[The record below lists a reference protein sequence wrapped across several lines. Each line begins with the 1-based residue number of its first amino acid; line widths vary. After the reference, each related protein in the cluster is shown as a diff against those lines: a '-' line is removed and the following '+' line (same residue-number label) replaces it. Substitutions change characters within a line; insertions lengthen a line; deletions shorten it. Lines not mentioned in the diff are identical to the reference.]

1 MYIIFNNKE
10 DRNRRLPFNRVYVRL
25 ACRTFASSVCHKF
38 DLFKQNSFV
47 KEENASDYR
56 CMLTMKKFLSF
67 ALVAVMLVAAV
78 SVIAFAEAPKAADF
92 TANNGFFIYEGK
104 ANQTDVQDPA
114 TLTDT
119 AQGLQ
124 IVHGG
129 YYTSGDNCGGVV
141 STNKYDLNGFEA
153 TIYFETAPEVTTDT
167 DCWVAVDFL
176 AAPRGFYT
184 NNFNLE
190 GDNPG
195 NQGILDLIRFGKPYL
210 EIYNG
215 VADFSQVYNSQSVD
229 ATVNEMFAIKSG
241 TTITVKVARNENGT
255 YQLTFA
261 REGFE
266 DFVVPY
272 EFPVQDVFPDGK
284 AHFSVIASCE
294 IAPEDG
300 WTYYITDLKNGV
312 EMTAE
317 EIAAIEEAKAAAEL
331 AAKTEEY
338 KKETDRAMEKANEAM
353 EEAQATGDE
362 AAIARAQEAV
372 DAANASYAAI
382 DVQNW
387 EEAQTQSDL
396 ARDYAKEAGDL
407 SKAAQEA
414 AEPAD
419 GDNNTT
425 DTGNQGTEDNQQSQ
439 DTASSGGVSPVLWIV
454 IAIVVIV
461 VIVVIAVVAKKK
473 K

>member
-78 SVIAFAEAPKAADF
+78 SVIAFAEAPKADDF

-129 YYTSGDNCGGVV
+129 YYTSGENCGGVV

-153 TIYFETAPEVTTDT
+153 TIYFENAPEVTTET

-215 VADFSQVYNSQSVD
+215 IADFSQVYNSQSVD

-317 EIAAIEEAKAAAEL
+317 EIAAELKNDAITPERVREIQKIALDPVSLETPIGEEDDSHLGDFIEDKDAVSPSEYTTKSLLKDELRSVMKELTDREERVLRLRYGLDDDRPRTLEEVGKEFGVTRERIRQIEAKAIRKL
-331 AAKTEEY
+331 
-338 KKETDRAMEKANEAM
+338 RHP
-353 EEAQATGDE
+353 
-362 AAIARAQEAV
+362 ARAKRFG
-372 DAANASYAAI
+372 DF
-382 DVQNW
+382 
-387 EEAQTQSDL
+387 
-396 ARDYAKEAGDL
+396 RD
-407 SKAAQEA
+407 
-414 AEPAD
+414 
-419 GDNNTT
+419 
-425 DTGNQGTEDNQQSQ
+425 
-439 DTASSGGVSPVLWIV
+439 
-454 IAIVVIV
+454 
-461 VIVVIAVVAKKK
+461 
-473 K
+473 

>member
-1 MYIIFNNKE
+1 
-10 DRNRRLPFNRVYVRL
+10 
-25 ACRTFASSVCHKF
+25 
-38 DLFKQNSFV
+38 
-47 KEENASDYR
+47 
-56 CMLTMKKFLSF
+56 MLTMKKFLSF

-92 TANNGFFIYEGK
+92 TANNGFFIYDGK
-104 ANQTDVQDPA
+104 ENNTEVQDPA

-153 TIYFETAPEVTTDT
+153 TIYFEKAPEVTTET

-190 GDNPG
+190 GENPG

-210 EIYNG
+210 EVYNG
-215 VADFSQVYNSQSVD
+215 ITDFNQVYNTQSVD

-241 TTITVKVARNENGT
+241 TTLTVKVARNENGT

-300 WTYYITDLKNGV
+300 WTYYITDVKNGA

-317 EIAAIEEAKAAAEL
+317 EIAAIQEAKAAAEL
-331 AAKTEEY
+331 AAMTEEY

-362 AAIARAQEAV
+362 AAIAKAQEAV

-382 DVQNW
+382 DAQNW

-414 AEPAD
+414 AEPTEEPVD
-419 GDNNTT
+419 PENP
-425 DTGNQGTEDNQQSQ
+425 GTENNQQSQ
-439 DTASSGGVSPVLWIV
+439 DTASSGGVSPVVWIV

>member
-1 MYIIFNNKE
+1 MKYMS
-10 DRNRRLPFNRVYVRL
+10 DLL
-25 ACRTFASSVCHKF
+25 AVLLQVLSAINLI
-38 DLFKQNSFV
+38 LFKQNSFV

-92 TANNGFFIYEGK
+92 TANNGFFIYDGK
-104 ANQTDVQDPA
+104 ENNTEVQDPA

-153 TIYFETAPEVTTDT
+153 TIYFEKAPEVTTET

-176 AAPRGFYT
+176 AAPRGFFT

-190 GDNPG
+190 GENPG

-210 EIYNG
+210 EVYNG
-215 VADFSQVYNSQSVD
+215 ITDFNQVYNTQSVD

-241 TTITVKVARNENGT
+241 TTLTVKVARNENGT

-300 WTYYITDLKNGV
+300 WTYYITDVKNGA

-317 EIAAIEEAKAAAEL
+317 EIAAIQEAKAAAEL
-331 AAKTEEY
+331 AAKTEDY

-362 AAIARAQEAV
+362 AAIAKAQEAV

-382 DVQNW
+382 DAQNW

-396 ARDYAKEAGDL
+396 ARDYAKEANDL
-407 SKAAQEA
+407 SKEA
-414 AEPAD
+414 EKSAEPSD
-419 GDNNTT
+419 DVTNDDNN
-425 DTGNQGTEDNQQSQ
+425 QGSDDSQQTQ
-439 DTASSGGVSPVLWIV
+439 DAATSGGVSPVVWII

-461 VIVVIAVVAKKK
+461 VIIVIAVVAKKK